1 MNILAGENLPLNI
14 NLKYIFFT
22 EWKCLHYS
30 KSPTCL
36 FWKMYILYVLTITLR
51 FDTNTGRLL
60 SHVTNSH
67 WLLPLNYHFLQLFFY
82 SLFSLSS
89 LVHWNAYWRKPKRS
103 AWRWSGKKF
112 FRETTPDNAL
122 RPRALNISVT
132 IAGICTAR
140 HFRRRQKLIID
151 LHKYTLSLFSRQ
163 GQGKLPYITCRLKIR
178 NCWT

>member
-67 WLLPLNYHFLQLFFY
+67 WLLPLNYHFLQFFFIHFF
-82 SLFSLSS
+82 LIKLSS
-89 LVHWNAYWRKPKRS
+89 LKRLL
-103 AWRWSGKKF
+103 K
-112 FRETTPDNAL
+112 ETEK
-122 RPRALNISVT
+122 IS
-132 IAGICTAR
+132 
-140 HFRRRQKLIID
+140 
-151 LHKYTLSLFSRQ
+151 
-163 GQGKLPYITCRLKIR
+163 LKVIR
-178 NCWT
+178 NLSFFARQLQTMLCDHVLSIYRLPSRASALPDIFGDGRN

>member
-36 FWKMYILYVLTITLR
+36 FWKMYILYVLIITLR
-51 FDTNTGRLL
+51 VDTNTGRLL

-103 AWRWSGKKF
+103 AWRWSG
-112 FRETTPDNAL
+112 
-122 RPRALNISVT
+122 ISV
-132 IAGICTAR
+132 
-140 HFRRRQKLIID
+140 
-151 LHKYTLSLFSRQ
+151 FSRDNSRQ
-163 GQGKLPYITCRLKIR
+163 CFATTCSQYIGYHRGHLHCPTFSETAETNNRSP
-178 NCWT
+178 